1 MMTKGYG
8 DHHHHHSRKSEDM
21 HDVSHP
27 SREPS
32 PVSAQMQSVGV
43 SEGVDNLSR
52 VSGSFMRSAS
62 TKNPLLIGDEQRG
75 KHNNN
80 NNKDNKDD
88 REDEPSAFYQR
99 GNNLANEVER
109 KQQVN
114 KNPWKSFGSPLMR

>member
-1 MMTKGYG
+1 MTKDYG

-88 REDEPSAFYQR
+88 REDEIRKDVRVIMPSQIGRAH
-99 GNNLANEVER
+99 V
-109 KQQVN
+109 
-114 KNPWKSFGSPLMR
+114 

>member
-1 MMTKGYG
+1 
-8 DHHHHHSRKSEDM
+8 
-21 HDVSHP
+21 
-27 SREPS
+27 
-32 PVSAQMQSVGV
+32 MQSVGV

-80 NNKDNKDD
+80 NNKDNKHD
-88 REDEPSAFYQR
+88 REDEPSAFYKR

-114 KNPWKSFGSPLMR
+114 NNAAESVRLTP